1 MQREAPEGPN
11 LLATARDA
19 LMAEILPKLS
29 GTDAFTARMIA
40 NAMAISAREAAQDD
54 AWVAEM
60 RATTQRL
67 TGDAAAPDGQ
77 GIEPVELVLAP
88 LKGHVVQPGAD
99 HSGQDQDRQQIGNQ
113 CRVDAA
119 LFAEPGGQ

>member
-19 LMAEILPKLS
+19 LLTKILPKLT

-40 NAMAISAREAAQDD
+40 NAIAIAVREAAQND

-60 RATTQRL
+60 RAKMQRL
-67 TGDAAAPDGQ
+67 TGAADAPDRAFAAAIRAGAFD
-77 GIEPVELVLAP
+77 
-88 LKGHVVQPGAD
+88 PGSVHHAEA
-99 HSGQDQDRQQIGNQ
+99 
-113 CRVDAA
+113 AA
-119 LFAEPGGQ
+119 LLRQAARLRCAISAPRVLGKG

>member
-19 LMAEILPKLS
+19 LLTEILPKLS

-40 NAMAISAREAAQDD
+40 NAMAIAAREAAQND

-60 RATTQRL
+60 RPTMQSL
-67 TGDAAAPDGQ
+67 TGDAAAPDRAFAA
-77 GIEPVELVLAP
+77 GIRA
-88 LKGHVVQPGAD
+88 GAFDPGTTNHAEA
-99 HSGQDQDRQQIGNQ
+99 
-113 CRVDAA
+113 AA
-119 LFAEPGGQ
+119 LLRQAARLRSAISAPRVLGKG

>member
-19 LMAEILPKLS
+19 LLQEILPKLS

-40 NAMAISAREAAQDD
+40 NAMAIAAREAAQND

-60 RATTQRL
+60 RATMQCL
-67 TGDAAAPDGQ
+67 TGDADAPDRALAAAIRAGAYDP
-77 GIEPVELVLAP
+77 GSAHYAEATALLREAARLRCAISAPRVLG
-88 LKGHVVQPGAD
+88 K
-99 HSGQDQDRQQIGNQ
+99 S
-113 CRVDAA
+113 
-119 LFAEPGGQ
+119 